1 MTRRRLIVAC
11 FVLSG
16 LIFAG
21 GAQPGT
27 PAHEAEVGI
36 FYYPWWGTPD
46 RDGRWV
52 HWSQNGSLPPA
63 DVASAFY
70 PSRGAYSSSDRS
82 IVRAQMR
89 EIADAGIDTVIVSW
103 WGWGSLED
111 GRLTLALKEARAAR
125 LRVAVHLE
133 PWRGRTPWS
142 AAEAIQAMQARGV
155 NEFYVYDSTTE
166 PDTDWAAALVSVT
179 GAVVYANTQ
188 FVGKAVRG
196 GFDGVYTYDVNVNS
210 GSSFARLCRQA
221 HRAGILCAPSVG
233 PGYDAFRATGDE
245 RRQRRKRGARYDAMW
260 ERAIRA
266 RPDAVTITSYNE
278 WHEGTQIEPA
288 RVSGWPYLS
297 YEGDYGL
304 TGEAAEYAYLARTS
318 YWVQRLRSAHR

>member
-11 FVLSG
+11 FVLAG
-16 LIFAG
+16 IIFVGA
-21 GAQPGT
+21 AQPGT
-27 PAHEAEVGI
+27 PARAAEVGI
-36 FYYPWWGTPD
+36 FYYPWWGTLE
-46 RDGRWV
+46 RDG
-52 HWSQNGSLPPA
+52 SGSTGRRTAASRRPTSRPPSIRHA
-63 DVASAFY
+63 A
-70 PSRGAYSSSDRS
+70 PYSSADRS

-89 EIADAGIDTVIVSW
+89 EIAHAGIDTVIVSW

-142 AAEAIQAMQARGV
+142 AVEAIQAMQARGV
-155 NEFYVYDSTTE
+155 NEFYVYDSTRT
-166 PDTDWAAALVSVT
+166 PDADWAAALAAVP
-179 GAVVYANTQ
+179 GAVVYANTS
-188 FVGKAVRG
+188 FIGKAIRG
-196 GFDGVYTYDVNVNS
+196 GFDGVYTYDVYVNS

-221 HRAGILCAPSVG
+221 RRAGLLCAPVG
-233 PGYDAFRATGDE
+233 RPGLRRVPGDRRRATAT
-245 RRQRRKRGARYDAMW
+245 RARGARYDAMW
-260 ERAIRA
+260 ARAIRS

-304 TGEAAEYAYLARTS
+304 TGEAAENAYLA
-318 YWVQRLRSAHR
+318 QR